1 MDAVPGLPF
10 ASGHPNGRS
19 RSGASPKAYVRHLS
33 LAEVGC
39 RRQDDAYHPCPF
51 EMFVRAGL
59 PLAECVMLGEEAHR
73 EFMDRSGLLVD
84 LLAPAYLGG
93 GTGEGAGSRTLRI
106 RLSHLSSPIEGE
118 LNRQICA
125 ALIRLH
131 TPSVAVVS
139 EWLVERHLKSI
150 PEVKDA
156 IREAWLYP
164 EGLARQVEAA
174 SRGEEVLTWPVSIL
188 VEDRA
193 K

>member
-139 EWLVERHLKSI
+139 EWLIERQLKSI
-150 PEVKDA
+150 PEVKEA
-156 IREAWLYP
+156 IREA
-164 EGLARQVEAA
+164 
-174 SRGEEVLTWPVSIL
+174 
-188 VEDRA
+188 
-193 K
+193 